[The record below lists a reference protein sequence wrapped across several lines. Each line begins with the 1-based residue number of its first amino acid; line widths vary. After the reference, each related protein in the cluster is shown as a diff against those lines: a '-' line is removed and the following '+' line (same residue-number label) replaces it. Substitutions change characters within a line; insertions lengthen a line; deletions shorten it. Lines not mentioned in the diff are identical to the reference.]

1 MPPLLEIEVL
11 HARDVAGAAEGGAD
25 RLFLTT
31 PAGLSP
37 DLRDASAVLRESDL
51 PVRVRLRLNDGRS
64 TTGGEFTRLVGLAE
78 EYRALG
84 AEGVV
89 FGFLDPDTRID
100 VELCGALA
108 EALPAV
114 PWTFSEALDECL
126 EPRRAW
132 SAVAAL
138 PGCDGVLAAGSPR
151 GMAAGYEDLLAEAQ
165 AHPESARLMLPGRGL
180 LAEHVPWLRRAG
192 VAQFHVG
199 AQARPGGSAKAYV
212 DAGHVRS
219 WRLLLDD

>member
-1 MPPLLEIEVL
+1 MSPLLEIEVL
-11 HARDVAGAAEGGAD
+11 HQRDVFGATEGGAD

-31 PAGLSP
+31 LAGLSP
-37 DLRDASAVLRESDL
+37 DLREASAVLRETDL
-51 PVRVRLRLNDGRS
+51 PVRVRLRLNDGRT
-64 TTGGEFTRLVGLAE
+64 TTGGEFTRLVGLAQ
-78 EYRALG
+78 EYVSLG

-89 FGFLDPDTRID
+89 FGFLDSDTRID
-100 VELCGALA
+100 VELCAALA
-108 EALPAV
+108 DALSGV

-126 EPRRAW
+126 EPQRAW
-132 SAVAAL
+132 AAVAEL

-151 GMAAGYEDLLAEAQ
+151 GMAAGYEELLAEAQ
-165 AHPESARLMLPGRGL
+165 AEPRSAVLMLPGPGL

-192 VAQFHVG
+192 VTQFHIGV
-199 AQARPGGSAKAYV
+199 QARPGGSTKAYV